1 MDLWAPLQ
9 YIYDRILSCPDL
21 LSLHILEQILKVC
34 HCVQTHTAVQQCAD
48 FASFREGSTFSLESF
63 LNLWSSPRTASYL
76 LIDHSVI
83 KKPSKILKSQ
93 AQLHFFF
100 CFQQTIAICCYL
112 RENGDMSCVSLAQV
126 IIGGGKLFTSHGS
139 VTSSP
144 VITEIS
150 TGPCPCWSPGLDTLG
165 FTATWNMLRS

>member
-1 MDLWAPLQ
+1 MNNRQCFPEHKYEVLKNVKQIYKNFKLDTVYMDLWAPLQ

-83 KKPSKILKSQ
+83 KKPSKILKS
-93 AQLHFFF
+93 
-100 CFQQTIAICCYL
+100 
-112 RENGDMSCVSLAQV
+112 
-126 IIGGGKLFTSHGS
+126 
-139 VTSSP
+139 
-144 VITEIS
+144 
-150 TGPCPCWSPGLDTLG
+150 
-165 FTATWNMLRS
+165 